1 MPEEPITMAH
11 IVVEAPDIVGKQVQA
26 LSLQE
31 ARQETWRMG
40 WV

>member
-1 MPEEPITMAH
+1 MAH

-26 LSLQE
+26 LPLQE
-31 ARQETWRMG
+31 AWLETWGMG